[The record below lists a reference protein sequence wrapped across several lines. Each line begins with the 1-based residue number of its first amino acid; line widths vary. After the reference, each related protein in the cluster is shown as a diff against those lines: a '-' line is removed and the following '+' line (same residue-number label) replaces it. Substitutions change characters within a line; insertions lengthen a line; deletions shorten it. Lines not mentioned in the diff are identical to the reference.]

1 VRTVSPQNSRLL
13 ILAAALLFSTGGAV
27 IKASTLSGWQIASGR
42 SLVAALVL
50 WWLLPTWRRPRNAG
64 TFAVGAA
71 YAATLVLYVV
81 ANKLTTAANAIFLQ
95 TTAPLYLIVLAPR
108 LLGERTRASDL
119 VLAAVLG
126 CGLALFFVQPEA
138 ALRTAP
144 DPALGNLL
152 AAASGLTWAFAV
164 LGLRWLARSEPTAH
178 ADPVGAAVVVG
189 NGLAFL
195 VCLPF
200 VFGVFGT
207 LAAAGDL
214 DAATLSGG
222 PRDWLLVLYL
232 GAFQIG
238 LAYVFLTR
246 GIRGVRALEAS
257 LLLLLE
263 PVANALLAWVVHA
276 ERPGAWS
283 LAGCLLIGVGVVAH
297 TLRQRDARAE

>member
-1 VRTVSPQNSRLL
+1 VRSVSLQSSRLL
-13 ILAAALLFSTGGAV
+13 VLAAALLFSTGGAA
-27 IKASTLSGWQIASGR
+27 IKASELSGWQIAAGR

-50 WWLLPTWRRPRNAG
+50 WWLLPAWRRPRDAG
-64 TFAVGAA
+64 TLAVGAA

-108 LLGERTRASDL
+108 LLGERTRPSDL
-119 VLAAVLG
+119 MLAAVLG

-164 LGLRWLARSEPTAH
+164 LGLRWLTRSEPTAH
-178 ADPVGAAVVVG
+178 ADPVGAAVVLG

-195 VCLPF
+195 ACLPF
-200 VFGVFGT
+200 V
-207 LAAAGDL
+207 LAEL
-214 DAATLSGG
+214 DSVALPGG

-263 PVANALLAWVVHA
+263 PVANALLAWAVHA
-276 ERPGAWS
+276 ERPGPWS

-297 TLRQRDARAE
+297 TLRQREVRAE